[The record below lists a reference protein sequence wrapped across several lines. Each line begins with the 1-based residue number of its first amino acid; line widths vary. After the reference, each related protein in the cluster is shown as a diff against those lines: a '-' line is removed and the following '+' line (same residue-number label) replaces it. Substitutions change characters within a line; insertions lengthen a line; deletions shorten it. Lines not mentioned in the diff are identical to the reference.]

1 MTNNQEKKEIR
12 LIDVREPEERALRI
26 RRFLT
31 SVTFLQAS
39 KIISAMESECQKTQ

>member
-12 LIDVREPEERALRI
+12 LIDVREPEERARRI

-31 SVTFLQAS
+31 SVTSLQLNDKVDQNEFVKFS
-39 KIISAMESECQKTQ
+39 D